1 MFIVLSSTFF
11 FFFLVSCQAHLAKEK
26 GNVVSTRP
34 NFEWIQTVS
43 KETCSIIVEE
53 ITS

>member
-43 KETCSIIVEE
+43 KETYSIIVEE